1 MGLRISL
8 YIFIVISLAALPCAA
23 EAPSVGAGPYTVSV
37 ESVARILD
45 LTQPAANQACTAL
58 NILISG
64 APAQLDRILEA
75 MQNPAAT
82 DNLGGKLSLR
92 QIAFPKAAHTTEAR
106 PPAAGT
112 AAQVWFSGAS
122 AGAASLDN
130 FSANLV
136 CYEKRENLKVDFL
149 SVAGEKP
156 FAQSLDNLLIAPE
169 VPIVQQTSA
178 GKRYRVK
185 VGITLLQPKA
195 DAATQWTNEQ
205 MELIDFEGKPQTA
218 LSTSRTYQYD
228 TNGQVTGRTLTAL
241 FPNPAQPPR
250 GIRYRVDHLHG
261 VQTISY
267 AFQKLPLP

>member
-1 MGLRISL
+1 MGFKILLCIL
-8 YIFIVISLAALPCAA
+8 IVISLATLPCRA
-23 EAPSVGAGPYTVSV
+23 EPPSVSAGPYTVSV

-45 LTQPAANQACTAL
+45 LTQPAENQACTVL
-58 NILISG
+58 NLSIAG

-75 MQNPAAT
+75 MQDPAAT

-92 QIAFPKAAHTTEAR
+92 QIAFPKAAEAR
-106 PPAAGT
+106 QPATGT
-112 AAQVWFSGAS
+112 AVQVWFSGAS
-122 AGAASLDN
+122 AMALSLEN

-156 FAQSLDNLLIAPE
+156 SAQTLDNILIAPE
-169 VPIVQQTSA
+169 VPIIQQSSA

-185 VGITLLQPKA
+185 VDITLPQPTSDPA
-195 DAATQWTNEQ
+195 SQWINEQ
-205 MELIDFEGKPQTA
+205 MELIDFEGQPQTA

-228 TNGQVTGRTLTAL
+228 ANGQVTGRTITAI

-250 GIRYRVDHLHG
+250 GIRYRVDHLNG

-267 AFQKLPLP
+267 AFEKLPLP

>member
-8 YIFIVISLAALPCAA
+8 YIFIVIALVALPCAA
-23 EAPSVGAGPYTVSV
+23 EAPSVSAGPYTVSV

-45 LTQPAANQACTAL
+45 LTQPAENQACTVL
-58 NILISG
+58 NLSIAG

-75 MQNPAAT
+75 MQDPAAT

-92 QIAFPKAAHTTEAR
+92 QIAFPKAAPAAEVL
-106 PPAAGT
+106 PPAGGT
-112 AAQVWFSGAS
+112 AVQVWFSGAS
-122 AGAASLDN
+122 AGAVSLEN
-130 FSANLV
+130 FSTNLV
-136 CYEKRENLKVDFL
+136 CYDKRENLKVDFL

-156 FAQSLDNLLIAPE
+156 SAQTLDNLLIAPE
-169 VPIVQQTSA
+169 VPIIQQSSA

-185 VGITLLQPKA
+185 VDITLLQPTPDPA
-195 DAATQWTNEQ
+195 SQWTNEQ
-205 MELIDFEGKPQTA
+205 MELIDFEGQPQTA
-218 LSTSRTYQYD
+218 LSTSRTYRYD

-241 FPNPAQPPR
+241 FLNPAQPPR

>member
-1 MGLRISL
+1 MSLRLILCIVVLISL
-8 YIFIVISLAALPCAA
+8 LALPCAA
-23 EAPSVGAGPYTVSV
+23 EAPSFSAGPYNVSV

-45 LTQPAANQACTAL
+45 LTQPAENQACTVL
-58 NILISG
+58 NLSITG

-75 MQNPAAT
+75 MQDPAAT

-92 QIAFPKAAHTTEAR
+92 QIAFPKAAHAAEAR
-106 PPAAGT
+106 QPAAGT
-112 AAQVWFSGAS
+112 AVQVWFSGAN
-122 AGAASLDN
+122 AGATSLEN

-156 FAQSLDNLLIAPE
+156 SAQTLDNILIAPE
-169 VPIVQQTSA
+169 VPIIQQSSA

-185 VGITLLQPKA
+185 VDITLPQPTSDPA
-195 DAATQWTNEQ
+195 SQWINEQ
-205 MELIDFEGKPQTA
+205 MELIDFEGQPQTA

-228 TNGQVTGRTLTAL
+228 ANGQVTGRTITAI

-250 GIRYRVDHLHG
+250 GIRYRVDHLNG

-267 AFQKLPLP
+267 AFEKLPLP